1 MDNIVFT
8 LSGKANCGKDTV
20 ANMIKNYLHELG
32 RESFSLAYAD
42 YLKALAARN
51 FGYDDNNK
59 EAGRHILQE
68 FGTKVREVEQDFW
81 VRTVWTTID
90 AFRTLF
96 DVFIVTDV
104 RYENELKPYPWRI
117 GYPIFNIY
125 IKNDNLKSNLGKEEL
140 KHESEYLAN
149 NPDLEKFHFIVDNSY
164 TLEETEVQVKQLVD
178 MVLEIQNKYLESIEE
193 VGEDFELLQ
202 DQIA

>member
-8 LSGKANCGKDTV
+8 LTGRANCGNDTV
-20 ANMIKNYLHELG
+20 ANMISNYLEELG
-32 RESFSLAYAD
+32 KESFSLAYAD
-42 YLKALAARN
+42 YLKALATRN
-51 FGYDDNNK
+51 FGYDDNVK
-59 EAGRHILQE
+59 ETGRHILQE
-68 FGTKVREVEQDFW
+68 FGTKVRSVEEDFW

-117 GYPIFNIY
+117 GYPIINIY
-125 IKNDNLKSNLGKEEL
+125 IKNDNLKSNLGEEEL

-164 TLEETEVQVKQLVD
+164 SFEETEVQVRQLVD
-178 MVLEIQNKYLESIEE
+178 MVLEKQKEALESIEK
-193 VGEDFELLQ
+193 VGEEVELLQ
-202 DQIA
+202 D